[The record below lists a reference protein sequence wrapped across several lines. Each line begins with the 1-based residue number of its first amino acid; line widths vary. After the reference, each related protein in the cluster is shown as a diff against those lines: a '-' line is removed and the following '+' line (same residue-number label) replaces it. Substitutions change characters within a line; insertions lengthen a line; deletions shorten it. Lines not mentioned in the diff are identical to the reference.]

1 MYNIEQIYQEVLD
14 GKRRRFPP
22 YTWSDDQDNILAKRV
37 IKYLIEKVLK
47 WNKNKLLVIGKKI
60 NH

>member
-1 MYNIEQIYQEVLD
+1 MCNIEQIYQEILD
-14 GKRRRFPP
+14 GKRRRFPL

-47 WNKNKLLVIGKKI
+47 WNEKNS
-60 NH
+60 